1 MTMTKTT
8 HLPPRLSGPAK
19 GPADPAS
26 ALPGVAG
33 MTPRDFLRV
42 IRKRK
47 WMMVLIWTVCVGLAV
62 AITALWYAYFP
73 SYTAKAF
80 LKVNP
85 PADLM
90 AQARMFPQPIIER
103 YKRDQAQLI
112 MGPGVLVAAVHDPK
126 LQQTGWYQSL
136 LADGDDPVKELGDA
150 IRVRPMPETSLIE
163 LAMIGRNKK
172 ELPNIVNVLA
182 TTSVAMAGTKEREDV
197 MQRIDKL
204 KLEQTTKSGDL
215 KNIQSQMSAILGASD
230 VAGMLERRG
239 TSAIELEILTRQV
252 AEAQNFQADAQSV
265 LKAVLDAQQEG
276 TLGNSAEVQGA
287 LLMNMQ
293 YRALMMRQ
301 ADLKTSLAN
310 ITRRLGPD
318 HRQVKATQGALESIS
333 LEVNE
338 LRKQIITDTVQIVI
352 QTRRLEAARAAQTLA
367 EMTARQN
374 LVKNRMRD
382 LERQL
387 GQVQALRRNAEMV
400 QARLDQISTTLLSL
414 EVSVRNPTANSGQA
428 RAGDLVLAQ
437 RAVEP
442 REISQ
447 PSWSINLALGVCVG
461 LVLAFGLAFLLEM
474 ADTSIRNP
482 GDIARRVDLPLLGM
496 VPHGDDL
503 DEEVEDF
510 RRVTLLE
517 PHSPASEAFR
527 QIRTNLLFSGPAEQR
542 KCLLVTSPTP
552 EDGRTTVVTN
562 LAISVAQA
570 GHRVLIVDANFRQ
583 PAIAELFPDAKEAGL
598 SSALVGQANWRDVVS
613 PTGVPN
619 CDVIAAGPLPPNPA
633 ELFGSKAMEEIIAQM
648 KAEYDQILFDGA
660 PVMVVSDAV
669 VLATKVDAVILVVR
683 AHANSIGIVQRAAG
697 QLRRV
702 GAHILGTV
710 LQGVRTTAGGYLRK
724 NYQTFYE
731 YHQRALP

>member
-19 GPADPAS
+19 GPAGPAS
-26 ALPGVAG
+26 AGPGVAG
-33 MTPRDFLRV
+33 MTTRDFLRV
-42 IRKRK
+42 IQKRK
-47 WMMVLIWTVCVGLAV
+47 WMMVLICTVCVGLSVAV
-62 AITALWYAYFP
+62 TAVWYMYFP
-73 SYTAKAF
+73 SYTATA
-80 LKVNP
+80 LLEVNP
-85 PADLM
+85 PADVM
-90 AQARMFPQPIIER
+90 ARAQMFPQPILER

-112 MGPGVLVAAVHDPK
+112 LAKYLPK
-126 LQQTGWYQSL
+126 AIDEQKLRDTTWYQSL
-136 LADGDDPVKELGDA
+136 IRNQEDPVRELIDA
-150 IRVRPMPETSLIE
+150 IRVRPIPETSYIE
-163 LAMIGRNKK
+163 LSMVGRNKQ
-172 ELPNIVNVLA
+172 ELPNIVNTVAATSEKMASADMLGNLA
-182 TTSVAMAGTKEREDV
+182 ETIE
-197 MQRIDKL
+197 KL
-204 KLEQTTKSGDL
+204 KKEQVRKSDEI
-215 KNIQSQMSAILGASD
+215 KSIQSQMSTILGASD

-239 TSAIELEILTRQV
+239 TSSIELEILTRQV
-252 AEAQNFQADAQSV
+252 AEGQNLQADAQAV

-276 TLGNSAEVQGA
+276 TLASSAEVQGA

-293 YRALMMRQ
+293 YRAMTMRS
-301 ADLKTSLAN
+301 ADLKTSLSN
-310 ITRRLGPD
+310 IVRRLGPN
-318 HRQVKATQGALESIS
+318 HRQVLATEGALESIT
-333 LEVNE
+333 LEVDE

-374 LVKNRMRD
+374 LVKSRMRD

-387 GQVQALRRNAEMV
+387 GQVEALRKSADMV
-400 QARLDQISTTLLSL
+400 QTQLDQINTTLLGL
-414 EVSVRNPTANSGQA
+414 EVRVRTSGEGPTERTGNLLVLRN
-428 RAGDLVLAQ
+428 RAGV
-437 RAVEP
+437 P
-442 REISQ
+442 REITR

-461 LVLAFGLAFLLEM
+461 LALAFGLAFLLEV

-503 DEEVEDF
+503 DEEVADF
-510 RRVTLLE
+510 RRVMLLE

-619 CDVIAAGPLPPNPA
+619 CDVIASGPLPPNPA

-648 KAEYDQILFDGA
+648 KGEYDQILFDGA

-697 QLRRV
+697 QLRHV